1 MAENQLFVETN
12 ELDHWVEKGHAR
24 LVGSAL
30 EIGADG
36 ARYAM
41 TEAMHVV
48 AEVTGAGDPNGLVG
62 RVWSVSDLSLLDAE
76 VLGKALVLGE
86 SAYDGRPGF
95 LMAPLGSPGE
105 KVPTQAAVRVLSRLS
120 GAAPSVQSDEELL
133 ARYLIDKL
141 E

>member
-1 MAENQLFVETN
+1 MAENQLFVASEA
-12 ELDHWVEKGHAR
+12 LDRWVEKGQAR
-24 LVGSAL
+24 LVGASL
-30 EIGADG
+30 EIGDSG
-36 ARYAM
+36 RRYAI

-62 RVWSVSDLSLLDAE
+62 RVWTVKDLSLLDAE

-95 LMAPLGSPGE
+95 LMAPLGTPGE
-105 KVPTQAAVRVLSRLS
+105 KVPTEAAVRMLSRLS
-120 GAAPSVQSDEELL
+120 GLAQSVQSDEELL

>member
-1 MAENQLFVETN
+1 MAANQLFVASEAI
-12 ELDHWVEKGHAR
+12 DRWVEKGRAR
-24 LVGSAL
+24 LVGASL
-30 EIGADG
+30 EIEATGQ
-36 ARYAM
+36 RYAI
-41 TEAMHVV
+41 TEAMYVV

-62 RVWSVSDLSLLDAE
+62 RVWSVNDLSLLDAE

-95 LMAPLGSPGE
+95 LMVPLGTPGE
-105 KVPTQAAVRVLSRLS
+105 TVPTEAAVRMLSRLS
-120 GAAPSVQSDEELL
+120 GPAPSVQSDEELL